1 MSFPCFIVF
10 MYNLFTAYYY
20 SFLFYTGGGQLYIQ
34 KLHLII
40 QFYLSQWSKPLK
52 IDGKD
57 EFKRDMNIIWSKMRI
72 LTCIVT
78 YSSLFILL
86 NYISFRSTQ
95 SLWEK
100 YVWSEDRLLTLG
112 RNQDVFW
119 ENNLFEGIGKF
130 SFPLE
135 PLPSI
140 IAQLKTH
147 LIQLRKQNLNKTKA
161 NKQTNKMQTKKWGWR
176 KSNPD
181 LCHKKKKEKR
191 KNRQTNNCWFSH
203 DVTKKFKPQLSI
215 LRRFYFHGVLEQVK
229 TNFQTNCRFRGTLG
243 FVIEYAWISKLLRD
257 TAFTWRPRE
266 LSCRLKKLL
275 C

>member
-1 MSFPCFIVF
+1 MLYCFHVQPI
-10 MYNLFTAYYY
+10 YGILLFI
-20 SFLFYTGGGQLYIQ
+20 LVLYGRGAA
-34 KLHLII
+34 LHTQATLDHSV
-40 QFYLSQWSKPLK
+40 LPQWSKPLK

-72 LTCIVT
+72 LACIVT
-78 YSSLFILL
+78 CSSLFILL

-140 IAQLKTH
+140 YRAVKDASYAVTKT
-147 LIQLRKQNLNKTKA
+147 KNLNKTKA
-161 NKQTNKMQTKKWGWR
+161 NKHTNKMQTKKVRMAKVEPW
-176 KSNPD
+176 PM
-181 LCHKKKKEKR
+181 
-191 KNRQTNNCWFSH
+191 
-203 DVTKKFKPQLSI
+203 P
-215 LRRFYFHGVLEQVK
+215 
-229 TNFQTNCRFRGTLG
+229 
-243 FVIEYAWISKLLRD
+243 
-257 TAFTWRPRE
+257 
-266 LSCRLKKLL
+266 
-275 C
+275 

>member
-20 SFLFYTGGGQLYIQ
+20 SFLVLYGRGAA
-34 KLHLII
+34 LHTKATLDHSV
-40 QFYLSQWSKPLK
+40 LPQWSKPLK

-72 LTCIVT
+72 LACIAT

-130 SFPLE
+130 TFPLE

-161 NKQTNKMQTKKWGWR
+161 NKQTNKETKCKQ
-176 KSNPD
+176 KSED
-181 LCHKKKKEKR
+181 GESRTLTYAIKRRKKKEKTDKQTIVGFR
-191 KNRQTNNCWFSH
+191 MTSLKNSNHNYPSYG
-203 DVTKKFKPQLSI
+203 D
-215 LRRFYFHGVLEQVK
+215 
-229 TNFQTNCRFRGTLG
+229 
-243 FVIEYAWISKLLRD
+243 
-257 TAFTWRPRE
+257 FTFMVY
-266 LSCRLKKLL
+266 
-275 C
+275 

>member
-1 MSFPCFIVF
+1 MFYCFHVQPI
-10 MYNLFTAYYY
+10 YGILLFIFGFIREGAA
-20 SFLFYTGGGQLYIQ
+20 
-34 KLHLII
+34 LHTQATLDHSV
-40 QFYLSQWSKPLK
+40 LPQWSKPLK

-72 LTCIVT
+72 LACIVT

-100 YVWSEDRLLTLG
+100 YVCSEDRLLTLG

-140 IAQLKTH
+140 YRAVKDVSYAVT
-147 LIQLRKQNLNKTKA
+147 KTKPEQ
-161 NKQTNKMQTKKWGWR
+161 NKSKQTNKMQTKKVRMAKVEPWPMPW
-176 KSNPD
+176 
-181 LCHKKKKEKR
+181 KKKEKTDKQTIVGFR
-191 KNRQTNNCWFSH
+191 MTSLKNSNHNY
-203 DVTKKFKPQLSI
+203 P
-215 LRRFYFHGVLEQVK
+215 
-229 TNFQTNCRFRGTLG
+229 
-243 FVIEYAWISKLLRD
+243 
-257 TAFTWRPRE
+257 
-266 LSCRLKKLL
+266 SCGDFIFMVY
-275 C
+275 

>member
-1 MSFPCFIVF
+1 MIKNILHRVKCARYTRKICLSHVL
-10 MYNLFTAYYY
+10 LFSCTTYLRHIIIH
-20 SFLFYTGGGQLYIQ
+20 FLVLYGRGAA
-34 KLHLII
+34 LHTKATPDHSVLP
-40 QFYLSQWSKPLK
+40 QWRKPLK

-72 LTCIVT
+72 LACIVT

-161 NKQTNKMQTKKWGWR
+161 NKQTNKQNANKKVRMAKDEPW
-176 KSNPD
+176 PM
-181 LCHKKKKEKR
+181 
-191 KNRQTNNCWFSH
+191 
-203 DVTKKFKPQLSI
+203 P
-215 LRRFYFHGVLEQVK
+215 
-229 TNFQTNCRFRGTLG
+229 
-243 FVIEYAWISKLLRD
+243 
-257 TAFTWRPRE
+257 
-266 LSCRLKKLL
+266 
-275 C
+275 

>member
-1 MSFPCFIVF
+1 MFYCFHVQPI
-10 MYNLFTAYYY
+10 YGILLFI
-20 SFLFYTGGGQLYIQ
+20 FVLYGRGAA
-34 KLHLII
+34 LHTKATLDHSV
-40 QFYLSQWSKPLK
+40 LPQWSKPIK

-57 EFKRDMNIIWSKMRI
+57 EFKRDMNIIMLSKMRI
-72 LTCIVT
+72 LACIVT

-86 NYISFRSTQ
+86 NYIFFRSTQ

-112 RNQDVFW
+112 GNQDVFW

-161 NKQTNKMQTKKWGWR
+161 NKQTNKQNANKKVRMAKVEPW
-176 KSNPD
+176 PM
-181 LCHKKKKEKR
+181 
-191 KNRQTNNCWFSH
+191 
-203 DVTKKFKPQLSI
+203 P
-215 LRRFYFHGVLEQVK
+215 
-229 TNFQTNCRFRGTLG
+229 
-243 FVIEYAWISKLLRD
+243 
-257 TAFTWRPRE
+257 
-266 LSCRLKKLL
+266 
-275 C
+275 

>member
-1 MSFPCFIVF
+1 MIKNILHRVKCARYTRKICLSHVL
-10 MYNLFTAYYY
+10 LFSCTTYLRHIIIH
-20 SFLFYTGGGQLYIQ
+20 FLVLYGRGAA
-34 KLHLII
+34 LHTKATPDHSVLP
-40 QFYLSQWSKPLK
+40 QWSKPLK

-72 LTCIVT
+72 LACIAT

-95 SLWEK
+95 SFWEK

-161 NKQTNKMQTKKWGWR
+161 NKQTNKETKCKQ
-176 KSNPD
+176 KSED
-181 LCHKKKKEKR
+181 GESRTLTYAIKRRKKKEKTDKQTIVGFR
-191 KNRQTNNCWFSH
+191 MTSLKNSNHNYPSYG
-203 DVTKKFKPQLSI
+203 D
-215 LRRFYFHGVLEQVK
+215 
-229 TNFQTNCRFRGTLG
+229 
-243 FVIEYAWISKLLRD
+243 
-257 TAFTWRPRE
+257 FTFMVY
-266 LSCRLKKLL
+266 
-275 C
+275 